1 MPLQGGIGRLIEEL
15 AGEALNSHLR
25 NVRSHG
31 QLRRRVAD
39 GELSEREVNEAY
51 SAYARA
57 NASAYRKAAADL
69 TIRYY
74 EELSELGAGYSHD
87 FYQEVLANSAD
98 DHPRRPRARP
108 ADDAEPAGDGAT
120 VDRVAIELH
129 GRSGHEIVARFTVE
143 NTDPT
148 PTTVEFEF
156 ELCRAPHGES
166 FHAPITVQPARLE
179 LAPGSNADVL
189 LRVALMPAVFMPGLI
204 YHQPIHAVGG
214 TPLTLDVTLWVEFED
229 DLPPSA
235 PVADTLEPTAAPRSP
250 SLRPNA
256 RPGPRTPMVGH
267 QPPRRGTKASAKKQR
282 TPTKQAAK
290 ASSSRVG
297 LAPPRP
303 GER

>member
-39 GELSEREVNEAY
+39 GDLTEREVNEAY

-74 EELSELGAGYSHD
+74 EELSELGARYSHD
-87 FYQEVLANSAD
+87 FYRDVLANGAGD
-98 DHPRRPRARP
+98 EPRRRP
-108 ADDAEPAGDGAT
+108 GRGADPPSESDA
-120 VDRVAIELH
+120 VDRVPIELH

-156 ELCRAPHGES
+156 EPCRAPHGES

-179 LAPGSNADVL
+179 LEPGASADVL
-189 LRVALMPAVFMPGLI
+189 LHVALMPSVFLPGLI

-214 TPLTLDVTLWVEFED
+214 KALTLDVTLWVEFED
-229 DLPPSA
+229 DLPAAPPIAAPPEPVAA
-235 PVADTLEPTAAPRSP
+235 PVEKAARKRAAANGRAP
-250 SLRPNA
+250 A
-256 RPGPRTPMVGH
+256 AKKAA
-267 QPPRRGTKASAKKQR
+267 TKATAKKQA
-282 TPTKQAAK
+282 TPTKRAAK
-290 ASSSRVG
+290 AATTRTR
-297 LAPPRP
+297 PRRP
-303 GER
+303 TQQ

>member
-1 MPLQGGIGRLIEEL
+1 MPLQGGLGRLIEEL

-39 GELSEREVNEAY
+39 GDLTEREVNEAY

-74 EELSELGAGYSHD
+74 EELSELGARYSHD
-87 FYQEVLANSAD
+87 FYREVLANGAGD
-98 DHPRRPRARP
+98 ERRPPRPDRA
-108 ADDAEPAGDGAT
+108 AEASGESGEA
-120 VDRVAIELH
+120 DRVPIELH

-156 ELCRAPHGES
+156 EACRAPHGES
-166 FHAPITVQPARLE
+166 FHAPITVQPARLDLE
-179 LAPGSNADVL
+179 PGASADVL
-189 LRVALMPAVFMPGLI
+189 LHVALMPSVFLPGLI

-214 TPLTLDVTLWVEFED
+214 KPLTLDVTLWVEFED
-229 DLPPSA
+229 DLPASTPI
-235 PVADTLEPTAAPRSP
+235 PDVVEPAAAP
-250 SLRPNA
+250 A
-256 RPGPRTPMVGH
+256 EKTT
-267 QPPRRGTKASAKKQR
+267 RRRAAANGRAPAAKKSAAKAATKKQA
-282 TPTKQAAK
+282 TPTKQTAK
-290 ASSSRVG
+290 ASTRRSRA
-297 LAPPRP
+297 APRRP
-303 GER
+303 NQQ